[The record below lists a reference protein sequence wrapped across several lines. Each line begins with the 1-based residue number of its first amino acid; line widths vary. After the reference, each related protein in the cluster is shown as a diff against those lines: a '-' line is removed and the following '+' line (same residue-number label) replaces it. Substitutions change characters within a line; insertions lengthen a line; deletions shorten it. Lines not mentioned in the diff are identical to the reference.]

1 MLKSVADEAW
11 PWAVPEVTLK
21 DLFVRHSKFMVS
33 LAKACL
39 PKLKILSMREEL
51 SPILM
56 SICLMCDLDT
66 ESKPASMSV

>member
-33 LAKACL
+33 LATAC
-39 PKLKILSMREEL
+39 LKILSMSEEL